1 MSEAGPA
8 PEAAEQ
14 TKTKEHSR
22 RDSYLFGS
30 SLCPFRAREVCL
42 TLRMPLGTSSR
53 GRDRP
58 CSPSMLRPTYLSLL
72 LQLCPSLPLFAV
84 GFTMDEM
91 GLAVKFACEKR
102 YTHTYS
108 FSLQTEPW
116 EQMLI
121 PVQAEHS
128 NHGNK
133 PSSDMSRGLYT
144 CPNVA
149 PRKGSYTLL
158 PASEKV
164 LVMGDSLSGAKN
176 PQVTPNPNRS

>member
-30 SLCPFRAREVCL
+30 SLCPFRARKVCL
-42 TLRMPLGTSSR
+42 TLRLPLGTSSR

-102 YTHTYS
+102 HAHIV
-108 FSLQTEPW
+108 FLCRQ
-116 EQMLI
+116 
-121 PVQAEHS
+121 

-133 PSSDMSRGLYT
+133 CS
-144 CPNVA
+144 
-149 PRKGSYTLL
+149 
-158 PASEKV
+158 
-164 LVMGDSLSGAKN
+164 SLSKQNTATMEIS
-176 PQVTPNPNRS
+176 PAQT